1 MKMKKV
7 SGVSDYFVIASGGST
22 TQTRAVADHIV
33 QVMKAKGERV
43 RHVEGLREAS
53 WVLID
58 CTDVVAHVFLKDTRR
73 FYDLESLWK
82 KAPLLHWKERD
93 KAPKERFVEPKRKKP
108 QQLSAPK
115 KKKKAKKN
123 IRAKKSTKPNKKIKP
138 KRSRKS

>member
-7 SGVSDYFVIASGGST
+7 SGVSDYFVIASGSST

-58 CTDVVAHVFLKDTRR
+58 CTDVVAHIFLKDTRH

-82 KAPLLHWKERD
+82 KAP
-93 KAPKERFVEPKRKKP
+93 KERFAEPKRKKAP
-108 QQLSAPK
+108 PLRTPK
-115 KKKKAKKN
+115 KTKKVKKN
-123 IRAKKSTKPNKKIKP
+123 IRGKNKIKLKKKIKP

>member
-58 CTDVVAHVFLKDTRR
+58 CTDVVAHIFLKETRR

-82 KAPLLHWKERD
+82 KAP
-93 KAPKERFVEPKRKKP
+93 KERFAEPKRKKAHP
-108 QQLSAPK
+108 LRAPK
-115 KKKKAKKN
+115 KKN
-123 IRAKKSTKPNKKIKP
+123 VRKSKKIRSKARP
-138 KRSRKS
+138 KKKIRLKRSRKS